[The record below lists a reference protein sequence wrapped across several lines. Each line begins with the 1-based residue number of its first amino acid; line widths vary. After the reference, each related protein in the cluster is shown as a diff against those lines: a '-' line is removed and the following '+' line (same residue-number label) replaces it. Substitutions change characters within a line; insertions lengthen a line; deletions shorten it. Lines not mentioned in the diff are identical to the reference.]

1 MDGVKRT
8 TGFLVR
14 PLLLGGDG
22 VLGVFGG
29 LLADIILLEA
39 RHGQTHPQQYVSG
52 LEVQYRVA

>member
-52 LEVQYRVA
+52 LEVQ